1 MSSQIIQLQR
11 QIQQIKSQL
20 QDLGPMRPGSLT
32 RQYHDPKRKRG
43 GFYQLSYTYRMQ
55 SQTEYARPTFIP
67 QLKKEIANFKRF
79 KALTQKWVDLA
90 LQLSKLQI
98 EIAKKSLPN

>member
-1 MSSQIIQLQR
+1 MSSKILQLQR
-11 QIQQIKSQL
+11 QIEQIKSQL

-55 SQTEYARPTFIP
+55 SRTEYVRPIFIP
-67 QLKKEIANFKRF
+67 QLKKEVANFKRF
-79 KALTQKWVDLA
+79 KSLTQKWVDLA